1 MLQGKTIARPYAIAV
16 FDIAKQSK
24 TIDMW
29 NNNLS
34 KLSLIIQNDA
44 IIKLIGNP
52 KVNQH
57 TLLTQIQ
64 EMLGVS
70 SSKDFIAFLN
80 LLLQNKRL
88 KYLPE
93 ISTYFSALVVAES
106 GQSNAL
112 IESAFPMTQEQQKK
126 LIEQLE
132 LIFKRSLNVIVK
144 IVPDLIGGVRATV
157 GDQVYDYSLKAHL
170 SKMKMDIMSV

>member
-106 GQSNAL
+106 
-112 IESAFPMTQEQQKK
+112 AFPMTQEQQKK